1 MVCNFRMIPSRI
13 FDSSSIPCNR
23 DTRNEVRSHS
33 CANHPATQYHF
44 HFRQLRHRLVGG
56 MRRDI
61 VAGMAKCMDGVDVD
75 IHGFD
80 DHSMPMRDR
89 RVQPQV
95 DSGQHGIAGG
105 FMRALGILLMTNV
118 FFIAEREVDEAGR
131 RGRGDRM
138 SRANRRRRDSRRA
151 HCRVAEAVHQT
162 AR

>member
-1 MVCNFRMIPSRI
+1 
-13 FDSSSIPCNR
+13 
-23 DTRNEVRSHS
+23 
-33 CANHPATQYHF
+33 
-44 HFRQLRHRLVGG
+44 

-61 VAGMAKCMDGVDVD
+61 VAGMAKCMDGVDVG

-105 FMRALGILLMTNV
+105 FMRTLGILLMTNG

-162 AR
+162 CTRLSGANHIGMECIEVHERRRCAIGVRNIDADEGLVQNRGWESAAGPCPGS